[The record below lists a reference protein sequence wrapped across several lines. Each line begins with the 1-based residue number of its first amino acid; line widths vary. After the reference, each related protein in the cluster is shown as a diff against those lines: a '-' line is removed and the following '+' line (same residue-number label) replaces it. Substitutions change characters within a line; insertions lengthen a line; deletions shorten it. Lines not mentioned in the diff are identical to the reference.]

1 MYALQPSGMA
11 FHQQPCIQKQTV
23 GTHPHPHSPGS
34 TLRPSQAFQR
44 RLHGRQRCQAHD
56 PCDAEDDDD
65 GDGDGDGDGGDGDAE
80 DDGDGGGDAMDNVK
94 DAYLGDN
101 DPDDDLKATCM
112 KTPVEDVQRS
122 ATATALRRDII
133 VGHQ

>member
-1 MYALQPSGMA
+1 MV
-11 FHQQPCIQKQTV
+11 QTV
-23 GTHPHPHSPGS
+23 GTHPQCGHPHPPTHQPGS

-122 ATATALRRDII
+122 ATATALRTDII
-133 VGHQ
+133 VGHQW

>member
-1 MYALQPSGMA
+1 MYALQPSRVA

-65 GDGDGDGDGGDGDAE
+65 DDAEDDGDGDDGDGGDGDAM
-80 DDGDGGGDAMDNVK
+80 DDVK
-94 DAYLGDN
+94 DAYSGDN

-122 ATATALRRDII
+122 ATATALRTDII

>member
-1 MYALQPSGMA
+1 M
-11 FHQQPCIQKQTV
+11 
-23 GTHPHPHSPGS
+23 GTHTHTQCGHPHPHSPGS
-34 TLRPSQAFQR
+34 TPRPSQAFQR

-122 ATATALRRDII
+122 ATATALRTDII
-133 VGHQ
+133 GGHQ

>member
-1 MYALQPSGMA
+1 MWAPTLTHTHP
-11 FHQQPCIQKQTV
+11 
-23 GTHPHPHSPGS
+23 HPHPHSPGS
-34 TLRPSQAFQR
+34 TPRPSQAFQR

-65 GDGDGDGDGGDGDAE
+65 GDAE
-80 DDGDGGGDAMDNVK
+80 DDGDDDGDDGDVMDDVK
-94 DAYLGDN
+94 DAYSGDN

-122 ATATALRRDII
+122 ATATALRTDII